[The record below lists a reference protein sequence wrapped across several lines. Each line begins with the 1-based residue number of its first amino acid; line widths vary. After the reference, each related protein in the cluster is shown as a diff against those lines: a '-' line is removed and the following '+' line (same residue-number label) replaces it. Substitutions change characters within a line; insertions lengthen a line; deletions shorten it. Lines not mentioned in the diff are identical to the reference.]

1 MKPSANAHMYT
12 CVKPKVVREEE
23 VGGARLGGLDSSPLP
38 PILDNEGNV
47 GKFERH
53 WPTPENAKK

>member
-1 MKPSANAHMYT
+1 M
-12 CVKPKVVREEE
+12 KPKVVREEE

-53 WPTPENAKK
+53 WPTPENAEK